1 MTGHTASARSKEE
14 VLTAYRR
21 DALLNAAVRVF
32 GEGGFDSAT
41 MERIAHEADVAKG
54 TTYLYYT
61 SKQSIYDA
69 ALARGLAEIDSR
81 TQAAMEQ
88 AATLR
93 DAITAFLTT
102 RAEYFFQNR
111 DFFRMYVGAI
121 ARRITSTN
129 AKPSEIQSLVD
140 RQPRRLEQAIARAV
154 ERREIRRVDP
164 AATALAIFDITR
176 GLVARRLASSG
187 TRDVTEDAQFVAD
200 LIWKGLKKEARK
212 EQGKRNKEEGRRI
225 KEEGLRKKD
234 ESSKEKRRNRTKAD
248 SE

>member
-1 MTGHTASARSKEE
+1 MTGHTSAAGSKEAI
-14 VLTAYRR
+14 LGAYRR

-32 GEGGFDSAT
+32 GECGFDSAT

-54 TTYLYYT
+54 TTYLYYR

-69 ALARGLAEIDSR
+69 ALERGLAEIDAR
-81 TQAAMEQ
+81 TQAVMDR
-88 AATLR
+88 AANLR
-93 DAITAFLTT
+93 DAITAFVTT

-140 RQPRRLEQAIARAV
+140 RQPRRLEQAIARAIG
-154 ERREIRRVDP
+154 RREIRRVDP

-176 GLVARRLASSG
+176 GLVARRIASSG
-187 TRDVTEDAQFVAD
+187 TRDIGEDVQFVAD
-200 LIWKGLKKEARK
+200 MVWKGL
-212 EQGKRNKEEGRRI
+212 KEEGRRT
-225 KEEGLRKKD
+225 KEEGSREEGRRFKGRRKRQ
-234 ESSKEKRRNRTKAD
+234 RR
-248 SE
+248 SGHE